1 MSIVSKN
8 YNIYVRNSDLG
19 SNVNLIVNF
28 VNVLCTTPKA
38 INLDTHTQIK
48 PESTNTWEEG
58 GFNGIHQFDNY
69 LLLGTLSAYL
79 HCYLC
84 IKIKPIPKRTSTHPV
99 NSIMQC
105 AFVRDKW
112 IFHLIFSWHYLWLK
126 LHFVKSFYEIVVLI
140 FYILVHMK
148 YMR

>member
-19 SNVNLIVNF
+19 FNVNLIVNF

-38 INLDTHTQIK
+38 INLDTHIQIK

-58 GFNGIHQFDNY
+58 GFNGIHQFDND

-79 HCYLC
+79 PCYLC
-84 IKIKPIPKRTSTHPV
+84 IKIKPTSKKTHPV
-99 NSIMQC
+99 HSIMQC

-140 FYILVHMK
+140 FDILEQMK

>member
-28 VNVLCTTPKA
+28 VNVLYTTPKA
-38 INLDTHTQIK
+38 INLDTHIQIK

-58 GFNGIHQFDNY
+58 GFNGIHQFDND

-79 HCYLC
+79 PCYLC
-84 IKIKPIPKRTSTHPV
+84 IKIKPTSKKTHPV
-99 NSIMQC
+99 HSIMQC

-140 FYILVHMK
+140 FDILEQMK